1 MVCAAAVWF
10 GNVLLGKY
18 RTKDNETSSDLGIIQ
33 TATLTLL
40 GLIIGFT
47 FSMAIDRHD
56 QRKILEESEANAIG
70 TEYLRSDL
78 LPAQTAAAVKVLLNS
93 YLDQRILFY
102 SKQNKES
109 IQKITQRTS
118 ELQNALWNE
127 ILPTART
134 QPNAMTALVISGMND
149 VLNSQGY
156 TQAAWWNRI
165 PLAAWG
171 LMGAIAICANLLV
184 GFGAGNFK
192 NNIALFMIFPFI
204 IAISFFLIAD
214 IDSPRGGVIKIE
226 PKNLM
231 QLKHSLNQSTQA
243 P

>member
-102 SKQNKES
+102 SKQNKDS